1 MKIMKIE
8 RKLEV
13 VMKKML
19 FAAVMMS
26 IMVMSGCGDGG
37 GSTTSTVVA
46 PAPSVVTR
54 IASSMASDGDI
65 LNGTTVSPLNAP
77 SVFAGINPFSPSEF
91 RAFLDFPLTGA
102 VPGNAFIE
110 SAKLEIFINSIILDP
125 AASSIPIRIELVA
138 FPTQTLQPSDY
149 SRVIL
154 PPLAFTTII
163 PPISSA
169 DVLRRITIDVTSLM
183 IEAQN
188 RGLGNFQIRILEDDG
203 FVFPGLIEINDTN
216 AQAPVLEVTY
226 H

>member
-19 FAAVMMS
+19 FAAVLMS
-26 IMVMSGCGDGG
+26 LMVMSGCGDGG
-37 GSTTSTVVA
+37 GGTTTVVT

-54 IASSMASDGDI
+54 IASSLASDGDI

-125 AASSIPIRIELVA
+125 AASSIPIRI
-138 FPTQTLQPSDY
+138 
-149 SRVIL
+149 
-154 PPLAFTTII
+154 
-163 PPISSA
+163 
-169 DVLRRITIDVTSLM
+169 
-183 IEAQN
+183 
-188 RGLGNFQIRILEDDG
+188 
-203 FVFPGLIEINDTN
+203 
-216 AQAPVLEVTY
+216 
-226 H
+226 

>member
-1 MKIMKIE
+1 
-8 RKLEV
+8 
-13 VMKKML
+13 MKKMI

-26 IMVMSGCGDGG
+26 LMVMTGCGDGG
-37 GSTTSTVVA
+37 STTVVT
-46 PAPSVVTR
+46 PAPTIVTR
-54 IASSMASDGDI
+54 IPSSLASDGDI
-65 LNGTTVSPLNAP
+65 LNGSTVSPLNAP
-77 SVFAGINPFSPSEF
+77 SVFAGINPFTTSEF

-125 AASSIPIRIELVA
+125 AASSIPIRIELVS
-138 FPTQTLQPSDY
+138 FPTQTLQASDY
-149 SRVIL
+149 SRISL

-169 DVLRRITIDVTSLM
+169 DVLNRISIDVTSLM
-183 IEAQN
+183 IEVQH
-188 RGLGNFQIRILEDDG
+188 RGLTNFQIRILEDDG

-216 AQAPVLEVTY
+216 AQAPLLQVTY